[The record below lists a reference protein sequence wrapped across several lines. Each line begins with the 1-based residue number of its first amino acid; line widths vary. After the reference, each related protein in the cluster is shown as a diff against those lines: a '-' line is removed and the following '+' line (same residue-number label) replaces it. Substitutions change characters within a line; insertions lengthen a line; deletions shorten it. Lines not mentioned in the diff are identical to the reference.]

1 MTEQEFEKRF
11 QKVIGKFYE
20 NQLPEIMD
28 KFSDEVESISDT
40 KLLLGKTS
48 VLVLEINTE
57 FVRNAFKE
65 FFVENND

>member
-48 VLVLEINTE
+48 VL
-57 FVRNAFKE
+57 
-65 FFVENND
+65 